1 MPPEKAQ
8 PYRVRWTVGGDQ
20 EVDYPFDV
28 STKNADLTTAKLLF
42 NNVLSTPNGM
52 FRTANLKD
60 FFLGTLM
67 SRFEYLHVPKRML
80 QDNMIAQYML
90 EPLFHHGFV
99 YVEIRR
105 GMYGLPQAGRL
116 ANDQLIAHLAP
127 HGDTPWPLTP
137 VLWCHATR
145 DIIFSLVVDNFGI
158 RYSNRADAD
167 HLITTL
173 RAAYE
178 VSLDWTGKR
187 YWGLTLKWDYA
198 ALAYDSSM
206 PGYIERA
213 LQRFA
218 HIAPLKPEHS
228 PHPWQRPN
236 YGAKAQFAIPQD
248 DAPYLD
254 AADKKRILEVLGT
267 LLFHARAIDSTLL
280 TARGELAT
288 EKSQATKTTTTKLA
302 QLLNYCA
309 THFDATVC
317 FTASDMILA
326 IESNASYLS
335 VVKGRSRATS
345 YFF

>member
-1 MPPEKAQ
+1 MHHVAACARAPLVNDARAPQSPFPAVEPARLHLAYHGHAINPDTAGQIAEYCELSQYSEGHIWRNANAKEIVRLVQGYGEIKGTNTIHFIPVSAIPKGRKVAYLRPVSAMPPEKAQ

-42 NNVLSTPNGM
+42 NSVLSTPNGM

-80 QDNMIAQYML
+80 PDNMIAQYML

-173 RAAYE
+173 RAAYL

-187 YWGLTLKWDYA
+187 YWGLTLK
-198 ALAYDSSM
+198 
-206 PGYIERA
+206 
-213 LQRFA
+213 
-218 HIAPLKPEHS
+218 
-228 PHPWQRPN
+228 
-236 YGAKAQFAIPQD
+236 
-248 DAPYLD
+248 
-254 AADKKRILEVLGT
+254 
-267 LLFHARAIDSTLL
+267 
-280 TARGELAT
+280 
-288 EKSQATKTTTTKLA
+288 
-302 QLLNYCA
+302 
-309 THFDATVC
+309 
-317 FTASDMILA
+317 
-326 IESNASYLS
+326 
-335 VVKGRSRATS
+335 
-345 YFF
+345 